1 MIEALHIQLTDKDI
15 EKLRNGEAF
24 SFDFNRGELR
34 EVMQI
39 LIMRETGKE

>member
-1 MIEALHIQLTDKDI
+1 MIEALHIQLTDEDI
-15 EKLRNGEAF
+15 GKLRNGEAF

-39 LIMRETGKE
+39 LIMREAEQE

>member
-1 MIEALHIQLTDKDI
+1 MTEALHIQFTDEDI

-39 LIMRETGKE
+39 LIMRETEKE